1 MRTACCIDGFAI
13 VSWGSIP
20 DVGQRALDLVGLGES
35 SLDRTIELE
44 RMPLAGHKQR
54 ARGERTSPGGQIATA
69 VLGCAR
75 LGLRCAFVGA
85 VGDDDAAD
93 AALAPLRGEGVDL
106 SALQRVAG
114 GRTRRAIVLV
124 EGRGGERSVIG
135 QRDDRVAIDTA
146 ALERGLFERTRA
158 VLLDD
163 SDPEASLWAAR
174 AARESGA
181 AVFLDADGPLS
192 TLEGL
197 LPWVDFPV
205 VPKHLAEEVG
215 GGTSILAG
223 LEALCVAGARIAVAT
238 LGEHGAMAL
247 TGVGGRVWRAPA
259 YEVEARD
266 TNGAGDAF
274 HAAWIAAALAAEDL
288 EPALRMA
295 NAAAA
300 LNCAAPGAHGGRAER
315 EAIAEFLRATPPGG
329 WRGPC

>member
-1 MRTACCIDGFAI
+1 M
-13 VSWGSIP
+13 SWGSIP
-20 DVGQRALDLVGLGES
+20 AAGKRALDLVGLGET
-35 SLDRTIELE
+35 SLDQTIELE

-69 VLGCAR
+69 VLACSR

-85 VGDDDAAD
+85 VGDDSAAD
-93 AALAPLRGEGVDL
+93 AALAPLRSAGVDL

-114 GRTRRAIVLV
+114 GRTRQALVLV

-135 QRDDRVAIDTA
+135 KRDDSVSIDA
-146 ALERGLFERTRA
+146 GALDSGLFERTRA

-163 SDPEASLWAAR
+163 TDPEASLWAAR

-181 AVFLDADGPLS
+181 VVFLDADGPVS
-192 TLEGL
+192 ELEKL

-205 VPKHLAEEVG
+205 VSQLLAEEIG
-215 GGTSILAG
+215 RGTSVLAG
-223 LEALCVAGARIAVAT
+223 LEALCAAGARIAVAT
-238 LGEHGAMAL
+238 LGEYGAMAL
-247 TGVGGRVWRAPA
+247 AGVGGRALCA
-259 YEVEARD
+259 SAFEIEARD

-288 EPALRMA
+288 EQALRMA

-300 LNCAAPGAHGGRAER
+300 LNCVVQGAQGGLAGP
-315 EAIAEFLRATPPGG
+315 EALARFLRTEQPGI
-329 WRGPC
+329 WRDPR